1 MIITL
6 ESFFQTSLIHF
17 NNPLVSGSLAG
28 SLLPSIFTCPPSEL
42 VKIAFIV
49 IISPYSFYTF
59 PNMTASILLPKYHSR
74 ASHNTV
80 TSTFSVL
87 LILISLFFLYICD
100 LDIVAQLLKH
110 LDEYLV
116 DDAVLLVYEPADV
129 RCGSVFIRSLH
140 FSSPLLLRR

>member
-1 MIITL
+1 
-6 ESFFQTSLIHF
+6 
-17 NNPLVSGSLAG
+17 
-28 SLLPSIFTCPPSEL
+28 
-42 VKIAFIV
+42 
-49 IISPYSFYTF
+49 
-59 PNMTASILLPKYHSR
+59 MTASILLPKYHSK

-80 TSTFSVL
+80 NSTFSVL

-129 RCGSVFIRSLH
+129 RSRSNDH
-140 FSSPLLLRR
+140 LR